1 MTLPIHS
8 VRACALLA
16 LAALAACG
24 QDAPPPVLETIAE
37 APVTLSVEGE
47 GELKSSRAT
56 RLAVPGVN
64 WSQRQLAWMLPD
76 GSPVKKGEVVARFSA
91 EQGKQ
96 ELTQALLDL
105 QRNALARAAKEGEL
119 QAGQQ
124 RVDVDL
130 AKVATDLAIA
140 QRYAT
145 ADVSTL
151 ARNTVLDAVQ
161 DTRLLG
167 VKQDTLEWKR
177 NQSGK
182 RGGAELAV
190 LDAQRASLAG
200 NAKTRQTD
208 MDALELRAP
217 HDGVFVLGMD
227 WSGDKPTIGASLFAG
242 FDLGSLPDTSAME
255 VELAIPQMEAQGIQV
270 GDAVELHPA
279 GLPAQKVAST
289 ISWVASAA
297 KVMGRESPV
306 KFLTMKAPVPVDAVR
321 RYGLVPGQRM
331 EAKVILLRADKAV
344 SVPNIALL
352 SDDGKNYVQVRRGD
366 GFERR
371 AVKLGARGNA
381 RSQVVAGLRAGE
393 QVLLVSDADK
403 KSPTG
408 DDGADATRAGK
419 TGVADGR
426 ATDDEGGDA

>member
-1 MTLPIHS
+1 MKLHLHGL
-8 VRACALLA
+8 RAFALLTV
-16 LAALAACG
+16 AAVAACG
-24 QDAPPPVLETIAE
+24 QTTPPAVLETVAV
-37 APVTLSVEGE
+37 APVTLSVEGK

-56 RLAVPGVN
+56 RLTVPGQN

-96 ELTQALLDL
+96 DLTQALLDL
-105 QRNALARAAKEGEL
+105 QRNALARTAKEGEL

-167 VKQDTLEWKR
+167 VRQDTLEWKR
-177 NQSGK
+177 SQSGK
-182 RGGAELAV
+182 RGGAVLAV
-190 LDAQRASLAG
+190 LDAQRATFAD
-200 NAKTRQTD
+200 NAKMRQSD
-208 MDALELRAP
+208 LDALELRAP
-217 HDGVFVLGMD
+217 HDGVFVLSAD

-242 FDLGSLPDTSAME
+242 FDLGSLPDTSAIE
-255 VELAIPQMEAQGIQV
+255 VELALPQQEAQGIQV
-270 GDAVELHPA
+270 GDTVELHPA
-279 GLPAQKVAST
+279 GLPAQKVTSK

-306 KFLTMKAPVPVDAVR
+306 KFLTMKAPIPIDAVR
-321 RYGLVPGQRM
+321 RYGLVPGQQM
-331 EAKVILLRADKAV
+331 QAKVILLRAGKTV

-352 SDDGKNYVQVRRGD
+352 SDDGKDYVQVRRSG

-371 AVKLGARGNA
+371 AVTLGARGNA

-393 QVLLVSDADK
+393 QVLLVPD
-403 KSPTG
+403 
-408 DDGADATRAGK
+408 AGK
-419 TGVADGR
+419 TPMGDENDDSQRTGETDVADGR
-426 ATDDEGGDA
+426 ARHDEGDDA